1 MLEILKEVI
10 HAIMNDP
17 VMSFLFCFC
26 IVALIICC
34 VAGCVIMLLDSFCE
48 LKHKRKLKKKNKKE
62 KEDIDFD

>member
-1 MLEILKEVI
+1 MLEILKEVT
-10 HAIMNDP
+10 HAIINNP